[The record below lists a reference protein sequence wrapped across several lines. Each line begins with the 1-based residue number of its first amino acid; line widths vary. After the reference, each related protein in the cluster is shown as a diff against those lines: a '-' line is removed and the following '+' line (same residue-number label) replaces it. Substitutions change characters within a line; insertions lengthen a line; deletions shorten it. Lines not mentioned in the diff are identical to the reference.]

1 MEEDYRQTPEL
12 DISRE
17 SGIEKPTPVI
27 KVIGVGGGGNNAINH
42 MYRQDISD
50 VSFVVCNTDA
60 QALKC
65 SPVPNKLLIGPNT
78 TKGQGAGNVPE
89 VARAAAEESAN
100 EIAELFKDGTSMVF
114 VTAGM
119 GGGTG
124 TGAAPVVARI
134 ARENDILTVGI
145 VTIPFLFEGEKKILK
160 ALNGADEMS
169 KYVDALLV
177 INNERL
183 TDIYGDLDFSNGF
196 AKADDILSI
205 AAQSI
210 SEIITVNGKI
220 NLDLN
225 DVSTTLKDGGV
236 ALISR
241 GYGEGENRITKA
253 IQDALNSPLLR
264 NRDIEGS
271 KKILFNIYYNPNDT
285 EKPFKMSELN
295 EFTSFMNQ
303 FSDMDV
309 IWGVSYDE
317 TLGSKVR
324 ITILASGFSVTI
336 TDDKEFRTQPAE
348 STETSAQTTTNEV
361 QRIAEE
367 YGSDKV
373 NAQRQQQARAR
384 YIILT
389 PDQFDKEDVL
399 AIFERYPT
407 YNRDSKVKDLIREA
421 SKNSNDGAGDNFH
434 VSDPA
439 TIVFNP

>member
-27 KVIGVGGGGNNAINH
+27 KVIGVGGGGNNAIHH

-421 SKNSNDGAGDNFH
+421 SKNSNDGAGDNLH

-439 TIVFNP
+439 TIVF

>member
-384 YIILT
+384 YII
-389 PDQFDKEDVL
+389 PRPV
-399 AIFERYPT
+399 
-407 YNRDSKVKDLIREA
+407 
-421 SKNSNDGAGDNFH
+421 
-434 VSDPA
+434 
-439 TIVFNP
+439 

>member
-1 MEEDYRQTPEL
+1 M
-12 DISRE
+12 
-17 SGIEKPTPVI
+17 
-27 KVIGVGGGGNNAINH
+27 GGGGNNAINH

-421 SKNSNDGAGDNFH
+421 SKNSNDGAGDNLH

-439 TIVFNP
+439 TIVF

>member
-27 KVIGVGGGGNNAINH
+27 KVIGVGGGGNDAINH

-421 SKNSNDGAGDNFH
+421 SKNSNDGAGDNLH

-439 TIVFNP
+439 TIVF

>member
-1 MEEDYRQTPEL
+1 MEDYRQTPEL

-421 SKNSNDGAGDNFH
+421 SKNSNDGAGDNLH

-439 TIVFNP
+439 TIVF

>member
-407 YNRDSKVKDLIREA
+407 YNRDSKGKDLIREA
-421 SKNSNDGAGDNFH
+421 SKNSNDGAGDNLH

-439 TIVFNP
+439 TIVF

>member
-421 SKNSNDGAGDNFH
+421 SKNSNDGAGDNLH

>member
-295 EFTSFMNQ
+295 ESTSFMNQ

-421 SKNSNDGAGDNFH
+421 SKNSNDGAGDNLH

-439 TIVFNP
+439 TIVF